1 MKITLELNDSDAEES
16 ITLLRRAVETVDRL
30 DSIAEDLYELR
41 EMISELREIH
51 DANKVQRKRSPVSNK
66 R

>member
-16 ITLLRRAVETVDRL
+16 MKLLRRAVETVDRL

-51 DANKVQRKRSPVSNK
+51 DANKMQRSRPPVFNK

>member
-16 ITLLRRAVETVDRL
+16 MKLLRPAVETVDRL
-30 DSIAEDLYELR
+30 DNIAEDLNELR
-41 EMISELREIH
+41 EMISELRELH
-51 DANKVQRKRSPVSNK
+51 DANKVQRSRPPVFNK

>member
-51 DANKVQRKRSPVSNK
+51 DANKMQRSRPPVFNK